1 HPART
6 NLTLP
11 VGLHKQKGAE
21 RHLKALIG
29 LGFYFFSESL
39 ISRSHSTSSGGGSGT
54 ASAAAALATVA
65 RIRCIILTVHNTTKA
80 SKMKLIKMVRKLPH
94 DKTTAPAAFRASR
107 VSGPVKP
114 SGVRKTVNWLVKS
127 PSPPRM
133 KLMTGMTM
141 SFTSESII

>member
-1 HPART
+1 KIRHPART
-6 NLTLP
+6 KLTLP
-11 VGLHKQKGAE
+11 VGLHKHKGAE
-21 RHLKALIG
+21 RHLQAVIG

-39 ISRSHSTSSGGGSGT
+39 VSRSNSTSSGVGSGT
-54 ASAAAALATVA
+54 ASAHSALARVA
-65 RIRCIILTVHNTTKA
+65 RIRLIILTMQNTTKA

-127 PSPPRM
+127 TSPPRM
-133 KLMTGMTM
+133 K
-141 SFTSESII
+141 